1 MRQFGFSFAVVS
13 LPKGGDWAE
22 YYILQNGSDTSECGG
37 SVASA
42 CASLQQ
48 VLNRY
53 YAEPPT
59 MGLQITTDISLF
71 VDQSI
76 MVSVMFE

>member
-1 MRQFGFSFAVVS
+1 M
-13 LPKGGDWAE
+13 E
-22 YYILQNGSDTSECGG
+22 YFILQNGSDTSDCGG

-59 MGLQITTDISLF
+59 MGLQITTDKSIV
-71 VDQSI
+71 VDKNG
-76 MVSVMFE
+76 MVSAFCFIFCFLYWNINVIKM